1 MEDEVEEVEVEEDPW
16 WTCGATWATLLAR
29 LLLEVVVDVEEEVEV
44 VVVVVVVVVLLV
56 VELVEVEEEEAVD
69 VDITESSKFLAQL
82 LELEVLLLAT
92 LVLLELV
99 VVLLVVPAADCCWRK
114 GWKSGCDVWKK
125 GRCDDDGGPGP
136 AGGTRLLMDWSG
148 VSEAVG
154 LLVDDVAV
162 VVDEAGGCCM
172 CGFTMPVRPSPDPV
186 SGRASSLMPNPTAVL
201 EGVPR
206 ITSL

>member
-1 MEDEVEEVEVEEDPW
+1 M
-16 WTCGATWATLLAR
+16 LAR

-56 VELVEVEEEEAVD
+56 VELVEVEEEAVD
-69 VDITESSKFLAQL
+69 VDITESSKLLAQL
-82 LELEVLLLAT
+82 LELVLLLLAT

-125 GRCDDDGGPGP
+125 GRCDDAGGPGP

-154 LLVDDVAV
+154 LLVDEVAV
-162 VVDEAGGCCM
+162 EEDEAGGCCM

-186 SGRASSLMPNPTAVL
+186 SGRANSLMPNPTAVL